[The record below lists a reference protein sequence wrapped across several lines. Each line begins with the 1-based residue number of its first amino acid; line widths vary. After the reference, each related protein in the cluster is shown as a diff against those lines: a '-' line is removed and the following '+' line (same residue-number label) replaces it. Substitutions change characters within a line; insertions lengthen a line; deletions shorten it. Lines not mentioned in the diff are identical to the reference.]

1 MKPEEALQAAR
12 AAAAKRDDELPP
24 GMAIEPTER
33 VSIEQLMEWAAIEPD
48 IELMVSTRKL
58 GAPITW
64 FKRKVIHFLR
74 QYFREQNSQQTRFNL
89 NVLIRLAELEDRV
102 ARLEEA
108 RRAAAPRPRRAAGR
122 RAGRRV
128 RVHQVLSGAGPYD
141 AVTTQA
147 FAFRALFG
155 AWGWSGRDVAA
166 EIDPRV
172 GSQIAPL
179 RALEAGPGDVLL
191 IHYSAYAPKLRA
203 VLELPNRK
211 LLLSHNITPA
221 RWFWDHD
228 PQAAVVCALGR
239 KQLPQFAAAAD
250 VVAGV
255 SLYNAR
261 EMGSETVIPI
271 LFDPAEL
278 GAARAAGDPPPAPP
292 TILFVGRLA
301 PHKRQDAVMRAFEL
315 YRRRHAPDA
324 RLVLVGAPVNWAYDA
339 AMRELAEELSPGAI
353 TIESGLTREQLA
365 DRYRSAHAFLCLS
378 EHEGFCIPLL
388 EAFHFGVPVI
398 ARPVGGVP
406 EVAGDAAL
414 LLADDDGESVV
425 AELLALAVA
434 DAGLRGELRERA
446 ARRVAA
452 YAPEPTARA
461 LRAAVESLAR

>member
-1 MKPEEALQAAR
+1 
-12 AAAAKRDDELPP
+12 
-24 GMAIEPTER
+24 
-33 VSIEQLMEWAAIEPD
+33 
-48 IELMVSTRKL
+48 
-58 GAPITW
+58 
-64 FKRKVIHFLR
+64 
-74 QYFREQNSQQTRFNL
+74 
-89 NVLIRLAELEDRV
+89 
-102 ARLEEA
+102 
-108 RRAAAPRPRRAAGR
+108 
-122 RAGRRV
+122 V

-147 FAFRALFG
+147 FAFRALFS
-155 AWGWSGRDVAA
+155 AWGWDGRDVAA

-172 GSQIAPL
+172 GGRIAPL
-179 RALEAGPGDVLL
+179 RSLDAAPGDVLL

-271 LFDPAEL
+271 LFDPREL
-278 GAARAAGDPPPAPP
+278 GATRDTRSPGGSQGAGGDAPEPPSGPP

-301 PHKRQDAVMRAFEL
+301 PHKRQDAIMRAFEL

-324 RLVLVGAPVNWAYDA
+324 RLVLVGAPVNWGYDA

-365 DRYRSAHAFLCLS
+365 ERYRSAHAFLCLS

-414 LLADDDGESVV
+414 LLGDGDGESVV
-425 AELLALAVA
+425 AELLALATA
-434 DAGLRGELRERA
+434 DAELRATLNARA
-446 ARRVAA
+446 AARVAA

-461 LRAAVESLAR
+461 LRAAVQSLAR

>member
-1 MKPEEALQAAR
+1 
-12 AAAAKRDDELPP
+12 
-24 GMAIEPTER
+24 
-33 VSIEQLMEWAAIEPD
+33 V
-48 IELMVSTRKL
+48 
-58 GAPITW
+58 
-64 FKRKVIHFLR
+64 
-74 QYFREQNSQQTRFNL
+74 N
-89 NVLIRLAELEDRV
+89 
-102 ARLEEA
+102 
-108 RRAAAPRPRRAAGR
+108 
-122 RAGRRV
+122 
-128 RVHQVLSGAGPYD
+128 VHQVLSGAGPYD

-155 AWGWSGRDVAA
+155 AWGWGGRDVAV

-172 GSQIAPL
+172 GSRIAPL
-179 RALEAGPGDVLL
+179 RALDAQPGDVLL
-191 IHYSAYAPKLRA
+191 LHYSAYAPKLRA

-211 LLLSHNITPA
+211 LLISHNITPA

-239 KQLPQFAAAAD
+239 KQLPQFAAAVD
-250 VVAGV
+250 IVAGV

-261 EMGSETVIPI
+261 EMGSDTVIPI
-271 LFDPAEL
+271 LFDPTEL
-278 GAARAAGDPPPAPP
+278 GAARAAADGPPPQPP
-292 TILFVGRLA
+292 LVLFVGRLA
-301 PHKRQDAVMRAFEL
+301 PHKRQDAIMRAFEL

-339 AMRELAEELSPGAI
+339 AMRDLAEELSPGAI

-425 AELLALAVA
+425 AELLALATT
-434 DAGLRGELRERA
+434 DAELRASLRERA
-446 ARRVAA
+446 AERVAA
-452 YAPEPTARA
+452 YAPEPTARK

>member
-1 MKPEEALQAAR
+1 M
-12 AAAAKRDDELPP
+12 
-24 GMAIEPTER
+24 
-33 VSIEQLMEWAAIEPD
+33 
-48 IELMVSTRKL
+48 
-58 GAPITW
+58 
-64 FKRKVIHFLR
+64 
-74 QYFREQNSQQTRFNL
+74 N
-89 NVLIRLAELEDRV
+89 
-102 ARLEEA
+102 
-108 RRAAAPRPRRAAGR
+108 
-122 RAGRRV
+122 
-128 RVHQVLSGAGPYD
+128 VHQVLSGAGPYD

-147 FAFRALFG
+147 FAFRELFG
-155 AWGWSGRDVAA
+155 AWGWGGRDVAA

-172 GSQIAPL
+172 GSRIAPL
-179 RALEAGPGDVLL
+179 RALDAAPGDVLL

-239 KQLPQFAAAAD
+239 KQLPEFAAAAD

-271 LFDPAEL
+271 LFDPSEL
-278 GAARAAGDPPPAPP
+278 GAAADEPPAQPP

-301 PHKRQDAVMRAFEL
+301 PHKRQDAIMRAFEL

-324 RLVLVGAPVNWAYDA
+324 RLVLVGAPVNWGYDA
-339 AMRELAEELSPGAI
+339 AMRELAEQLSPGAI
-353 TIESGLTREQLA
+353 TIESGLTPERLA

-388 EAFHFGVPVI
+388 EAFHFGVPVV

-414 LLADDDGESVV
+414 LLDDEDGESVI
-425 AELLALAVA
+425 AELLALAA
-434 DAGLRGELRERA
+434 SDPELRATLRERA
-446 ARRVAA
+446 AARVAA
-452 YAPEPTARA
+452 YAPEPTARK
-461 LRAAVESLAR
+461 LRAAVESVA

>member
-1 MKPEEALQAAR
+1 M
-12 AAAAKRDDELPP
+12 
-24 GMAIEPTER
+24 
-33 VSIEQLMEWAAIEPD
+33 
-48 IELMVSTRKL
+48 
-58 GAPITW
+58 
-64 FKRKVIHFLR
+64 
-74 QYFREQNSQQTRFNL
+74 
-89 NVLIRLAELEDRV
+89 
-102 ARLEEA
+102 
-108 RRAAAPRPRRAAGR
+108 
-122 RAGRRV
+122 

-155 AWGWSGRDVAA
+155 AWGWSGRDVAV

-172 GSQIAPL
+172 GSRIAPL
-179 RALEAGPGDVLL
+179 RALDAAPGDVLL

-211 LLLSHNITPA
+211 LLISHNITPA

-239 KQLPQFAAAAD
+239 KQLPQFAAAVD

-271 LFDPAEL
+271 LFDPSEL
-278 GAARAAGDPPPAPP
+278 GAPGEDEPAGPP

-301 PHKRQDAVMRAFEL
+301 PHKRQDAIMRAFEL
-315 YRRRHAPDA
+315 FRRRHAPDA

-365 DRYRSAHAFLCLS
+365 ERYRAAHAFLCLS

-414 LLADDDGESVV
+414 LLDDADDESVV
-425 AELLALAVA
+425 AELLAIACA
-434 DAGLRGELRERA
+434 DAGLRGALRERA
-446 ARRVAA
+446 ALRVAA
-452 YAPEPTARA
+452 YAPEPTART

>member
-1 MKPEEALQAAR
+1 
-12 AAAAKRDDELPP
+12 
-24 GMAIEPTER
+24 
-33 VSIEQLMEWAAIEPD
+33 
-48 IELMVSTRKL
+48 
-58 GAPITW
+58 
-64 FKRKVIHFLR
+64 
-74 QYFREQNSQQTRFNL
+74 
-89 NVLIRLAELEDRV
+89 
-102 ARLEEA
+102 
-108 RRAAAPRPRRAAGR
+108 
-122 RAGRRV
+122 V
-128 RVHQVLSGAGPYD
+128 RIHQVLSGAGPYD

-147 FAFRALFG
+147 FAFRELFG
-155 AWGWSGRDVAA
+155 SWGWDGRDVAA

-172 GSQIAPL
+172 GNRIAPL
-179 RALEAGPGDVLL
+179 RSLHAGPGDVLL

-271 LFDPAEL
+271 LFDPRTL
-278 GAARAAGDPPPAPP
+278 GAARNTRSPGGSQGAGGSERDRDGGSAAA

-339 AMRELAEELSPGAI
+339 AMRELATQLSPGAI

-365 DRYRSAHAFLCLS
+365 DRYRSATAFLCLS

-414 LLADDDGESVV
+414 LLGEEDGESVI
-425 AELLALAVA
+425 AELLAIVA
-434 DAGLRGELRERA
+434 TDGELRASLRERA
-446 ARRVAA
+446 AARVAA

>member
-1 MKPEEALQAAR
+1 M
-12 AAAAKRDDELPP
+12 
-24 GMAIEPTER
+24 
-33 VSIEQLMEWAAIEPD
+33 
-48 IELMVSTRKL
+48 
-58 GAPITW
+58 
-64 FKRKVIHFLR
+64 
-74 QYFREQNSQQTRFNL
+74 N
-89 NVLIRLAELEDRV
+89 
-102 ARLEEA
+102 
-108 RRAAAPRPRRAAGR
+108 
-122 RAGRRV
+122 
-128 RVHQVLSGAGPYD
+128 VHQVLSGAGPYD

-155 AWGWSGRDVAA
+155 AWGWGGRDVAA

-172 GSQIAPL
+172 GAKIAPL
-179 RALEAGPGDVLL
+179 RSLHAAPGDILL

-203 VLELPNRK
+203 VLDLPNRK

-239 KQLPQFAAAAD
+239 KQLPEFAAVAD

-271 LFDPAEL
+271 LFDPREL
-278 GAARAAGDPPPAPP
+278 GEPSAAGPPGPP

-301 PHKRQDAVMRAFEL
+301 PHKRQDAIMRAFEL

-324 RLVLVGAPVNWAYDA
+324 RLVLVGAPVNWGYDA
-339 AMRELAEELSPGAI
+339 AMRELAQELSPGAI

-365 DRYRSAHAFLCLS
+365 GRYRSAAAFLCLS

-388 EAFHFGVPVI
+388 EAFHFGVPVL

-414 LLADDDGESVV
+414 LLDDDDGESVI
-425 AELLALAVA
+425 AELLALATT
-434 DAGLRGELRERA
+434 DAELRATLRTRA
-446 ARRVAA
+446 AARVAA
-452 YAPEPTARA
+452 YAPEPTAKA
-461 LRAAVESLAR
+461 LRSAIESLVS

>member
-1 MKPEEALQAAR
+1 
-12 AAAAKRDDELPP
+12 
-24 GMAIEPTER
+24 
-33 VSIEQLMEWAAIEPD
+33 
-48 IELMVSTRKL
+48 
-58 GAPITW
+58 
-64 FKRKVIHFLR
+64 
-74 QYFREQNSQQTRFNL
+74 
-89 NVLIRLAELEDRV
+89 
-102 ARLEEA
+102 
-108 RRAAAPRPRRAAGR
+108 
-122 RAGRRV
+122 V

-155 AWGWSGRDVAA
+155 SWGWDGRDVAA

-172 GSQIAPL
+172 GSRIAPL
-179 RALEAGPGDVLL
+179 RALHAEPGDVLL

-203 VLELPNRK
+203 VLELPNRT

-261 EMGSETVIPI
+261 EMGSEIVIPI
-271 LFDPAEL
+271 LFDPREL
-278 GAARAAGDPPPAPP
+278 GAARAGGPPPAPP

-301 PHKRQDAVMRAFEL
+301 PHKRQDAIMRAFEL
-315 YRRRHAPDA
+315 YRRRHSPDA

-353 TIESGLTREQLA
+353 TIESGVTRERLA
-365 DRYRSAHAFLCLS
+365 DRYRSATAFLCLS

-414 LLADDDGESVV
+414 LLGDDDGESVI
-425 AELLALAVA
+425 AELLAIVA
-434 DAGLRGELRERA
+434 TDGELRAALRERA
-446 ARRVAA
+446 AARVAA